1 MCCFGISLLSQKKL
15 ASLLFSLWKHVLL
28 GYRINNVY
36 RFFTHLHSQQIG
48 VIKLFLKLRV
58 QELLFELDNYLRCV
72 LWV

>member
-48 VIKLFLKLRV
+48 VIKHTAQTKSPITAIRV
-58 QELLFELDNYLRCV
+58 G
-72 LWV
+72 